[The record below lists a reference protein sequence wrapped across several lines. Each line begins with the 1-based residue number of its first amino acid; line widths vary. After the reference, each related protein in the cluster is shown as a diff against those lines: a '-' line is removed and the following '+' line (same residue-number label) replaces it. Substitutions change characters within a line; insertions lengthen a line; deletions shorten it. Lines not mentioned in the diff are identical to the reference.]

1 MRWKK
6 MQYEMPVETELE
18 EYVRREGTP
27 EDWSK
32 MKQIKK
38 GENLE
43 SFLTDKNWVIR
54 GLLVEKGYFL
64 DILVNDSDS
73 LVRQRVARYGTD
85 KHLAILIND
94 VDEIVR
100 MHVAWRQYGLEK
112 LIHDKSEDV
121 RWGVAE
127 YCKDDKYLNILLHD
141 ESPEV
146 RRAVARRGNGLE
158 ILKKDKDS
166 WTASVAK
173 DMIIKQTLRNLT
185 ANRAGD

>member
-64 DILVNDSDS
+64 DILVNDSDLFMTIMS
-73 LVRQRVARYGTD
+73 GYCLLLLNKGMVSIFLFITIILV
-85 KHLAILIND
+85 
-94 VDEIVR
+94 
-100 MHVAWRQYGLEK
+100 
-112 LIHDKSEDV
+112 SEQML
-121 RWGVAE
+121 
-127 YCKDDKYLNILLHD
+127 LNI
-141 ESPEV
+141 V
-146 RRAVARRGNGLE
+146 KIVN
-158 ILKKDKDS
+158 I
-166 WTASVAK
+166 
-173 DMIIKQTLRNLT
+173 
-185 ANRAGD
+185 

>member
-6 MQYEMPVETELE
+6 MQYEMHVETELE

-112 LIHDKSEDV
+112 LIYDKSEDV
-121 RWGVAE
+121 RWGVACE
-127 YCKDDKYLNILLHD
+127 GYGLPILVND
-141 ESPEV
+141 PSPRV
-146 RRAVARRGNGLE
+146 RAKVAH
-158 ILKKDKDS
+158 
-166 WTASVAK
+166 
-173 DMIIKQTLRNLT
+173 
-185 ANRAGD
+185 